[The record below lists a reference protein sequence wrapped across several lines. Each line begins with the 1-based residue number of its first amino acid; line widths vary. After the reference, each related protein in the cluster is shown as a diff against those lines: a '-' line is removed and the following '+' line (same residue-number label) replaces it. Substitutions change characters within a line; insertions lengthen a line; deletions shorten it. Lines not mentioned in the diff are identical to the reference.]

1 MTGVDQG
8 ALGSDGQIAAGVDV
22 QGAAVGEGATVEGQ
36 IAPLGLISSVPLAS
50 TVRLPPD
57 WMRVPVSVRVAPGST
72 VMLPPESRVTVP
84 PESMEPKALLSMVKA
99 P

>member
-1 MTGVDQG
+1 M
-8 ALGSDGQIAAGVDV
+8 
-22 QGAAVGEGATVEGQ
+22 
-36 IAPLGLISSVPLAS
+36 PLAS